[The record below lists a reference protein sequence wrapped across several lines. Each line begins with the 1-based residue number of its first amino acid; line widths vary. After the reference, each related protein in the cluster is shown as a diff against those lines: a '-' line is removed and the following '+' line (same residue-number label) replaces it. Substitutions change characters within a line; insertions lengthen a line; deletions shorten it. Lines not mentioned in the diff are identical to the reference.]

1 MSSAKVTLRG
11 FMDYCEADGVDL
23 FGGLVLP
30 EGIEKDLVCNN
41 ILMRGGEF
49 EVLYSSP
56 DTMIS
61 LIAYWARRHYRT
73 FDKWVKAL
81 NIEYEPLFNYDRT
94 EEWTDTRESR
104 GSSTRTDNLKDESK
118 LHNEQTVDSEIENT
132 RSAFD
137 TSDYQPHDKST
148 TTSESSSDD
157 TGTVTHT
164 GTQGNVDSRDDSGVH
179 KGHMF
184 GNIGVTTSQ
193 RMLES
198 ELEIAKWNIY
208 DHIADLF
215 LQEFTI
221 PVYV

>member
-1 MSSAKVTLRG
+1 MSSAKITLRG
-11 FMDYCEADGVDL
+11 MMTYCEDAGYDM
-23 FGGLVLP
+23 FGGMLLP
-30 EGIEKDLVCNN
+30 AGIEKDLVCNN

-49 EVLYSSP
+49 GVIYPDP
-56 DTMIS
+56 DTMVS

-73 FDKWVKAL
+73 FDKWYKAL
-81 NIEYEPLFNYDRT
+81 NIDYDPLFNYDRT
-94 EEWTDTRESR
+94 EEWTDTNQSS
-104 GSSTRTDNLKDESK
+104 GTSTRTDNLTDSSI
-118 LHNEQTVDSEIENT
+118 LHNVQSVDSEIENK

-137 TSDYQPHDKST
+137 STEYQPHDKST
-148 TTSESSSDD
+148 TESDSTSDD

-164 GTQGNVDSRDDSGVH
+164 GTQGNVDSRNDSAVH
-179 KGHMF
+179 RGRMF

-193 RMLES
+193 QMLES
-198 ELEIAKWNIY
+198 ELNIAKWNLY